1 MRKFTAILLSGIL
14 TVSNTAVF
22 AADKQGMEQYA
33 NKLENLIAQCEELGY
48 SPEYEKNYTNI
59 IRSYATI
66 IENYE
71 NAGLEKEITDYQ
83 KNCIDNL
90 YTQTKSALT
99 DYISGKK
106 SPLNTKSNL
115 GRDININGKSL
126 VNSDGVP
133 KTSVGMLYPEVNDVE
148 MLKNMGYD
156 NIQCDI
162 SNRYVLSQ
170 NGKIDNW
177 TLYSGEACNLSETA
191 HDGQKSLEI
200 KNMTSGKTVQISQY
214 VPVLPEKEY
223 VLTCYT
229 KGTIKGGAKLSFANT
244 DSVKISE
251 LTLSASNGDWVKNE
265 IKFTSG
271 NEDYMY
277 LATLEA
283 KNINNFCIDDVS
295 LIETESGRE
304 CILNGGFEGDGNDL
318 YDAKHSPETTMYLQK
333 VISNAQ
339 KSGISVCLLLAPYS
353 MPQWLIDKYPEIK
366 GVNINYDIYNLDS
379 PIVRN
384 AVELFIR
391 TIVNQIKNYPEI
403 TSICLSNEPCYDT
416 ATFPNTYNPKFREY
430 LKNKHGSI
438 SALNNAY
445 NSSYTSF
452 DEIEMPSNV
461 EKTPLFYDWM
471 DFNNRVFADFHSW
484 MAQIVKEYMPD
495 TSVHAKVMSIM
506 DTGDFTDMRKMMRR
520 GNNLEYFNEFSDMTG
535 CDSWAIINSNGFYNN
550 LKWYDFLNSVTEKP
564 IYDSEMHITA
574 DKDNKF
580 PDDYK
585 TQFEGYLW
593 QAAIHGVDMSS
604 IWIWTQSV
612 NKQSTTYGHI
622 AMRPDCAAAV
632 SKSALDQNR
641 LAYEIRNIADMQADT
656 AILFSDAS
664 RVYSDV
670 YMGVMDTA
678 YLGALYAGKKVGF
691 VTETTMDKLKNYST
705 LIITDAK
712 NVKASTLRA
721 INDFSEDGGKIVILG
736 KNDTLDKDEYNNAH
750 TSDLPNKIKSAAT
763 IVDYEKNSTYPEILS
778 SPTPY
783 EFAGYLTDKKGIV
796 IYEGAKRADEVE
808 WQTFED
814 ETQILVNIFNHS
826 RTDDKNVTVLNNEEV
841 VESSKNLITNKQE
854 QRVINLPAK
863 TAKLIKIKKYNMTDS
878 DDIAAL
884 EGTRNGKTNILNW
897 TSSGNENKYFIF
909 EVQPDGQQKFV
920 STTTENTFSEESEN
934 PKTYIVRILKNKMNL
949 SFGKAAT
956 CGDTGIISNN
966 IFETQEN
973 CLIGKMNIT
982 NTGSYAAFGVF
993 KMYAKDKD
1001 GNIVGVYESEKLLP
1015 AGASTVFTAGFFG
1028 GETIHFVTK

>member
-14 TVSNTAVF
+14 TASNTAVF

-33 NKLENLIAQCEELGY
+33 NELENLTAQCEDLGY
-48 SPEYEKNYTNI
+48 NPEYEKKYTNI

-83 KNCIDNL
+83 KNCIDDL
-90 YTQTKSALT
+90 YIQTKSALT
-99 DYISGKK
+99 DYITGKK
-106 SPLNTKSNL
+106 SPLNTKSSL

-126 VNSDGVP
+126 VNSNGVP

-177 TLYSGEACNLSETA
+177 TLYSEEACNLSETA
-191 HDGQKSLEI
+191 HNGQKSLEI

-214 VPVLPEKEY
+214 IPVLPEKEY

-229 KGTIKGGAKLSFANT
+229 KGTIKGGAKISFANT

-251 LTLSASNGDWVKNE
+251 LTLSASAYDWVKNE

-271 NEDYMY
+271 SEDYMY
-277 LATLEA
+277 LMTLEA
-283 KNINNFCIDDVS
+283 KNINNFCIDDIS
-295 LIETESGRE
+295 LAETASGRE
-304 CILNGGFEGDGNDL
+304 CVLNGGFEGDGNDL
-318 YDAKHSPETTMYLQK
+318 YDVRHSPETTMYLQK

-339 KSGISVCLLLAPYS
+339 KSGTSVCLLLAPYS
-353 MPQWLIDKYPEIK
+353 MPQWLTDRYPEIK
-366 GVNINYDIYNLDS
+366 GINIDYNIYNLDS
-379 PIVRN
+379 TIVRD
-384 AVELFIR
+384 AAELFIK
-391 TIVNQIKNYPEI
+391 TIVNQVKNYPEI

-416 ATFPNTYNPKFREY
+416 AVFPNTYNPKFREY
-430 LKNKHGSI
+430 LKNTHGSI

-445 NSSYTSF
+445 NSSYNSF
-452 DEIEMPSNV
+452 NEIEMPSNV

-484 MAQIVKEYMPD
+484 MAEIVKRYMPD
-495 TSVHAKVMSIM
+495 IPVHAKVMSVM

-520 GNNLEYFNEFSDMTG
+520 GNNFEYFNEFSDITG
-535 CDSWAIINSNGFYNN
+535 CDSWAIINSNGFCNN
-550 LKWYDFLNSVTEKP
+550 LKLYDFLNSVTEKP

-574 DKDNKF
+574 DKDNTF
-580 PDDYK
+580 PDNYK

-593 QAAIHGVDMSS
+593 QAAVHGVDMSS
-604 IWIWTQSV
+604 IWLWTQSV
-612 NKQSTTYGHI
+612 NKSSTTYGHV

-641 LAYEIRNIADMQADT
+641 LAYEIRNLADRQADT

-664 RVYSDV
+664 RVYSSV

-678 YLGALYAGKKVGF
+678 YLGALYAGRKVGF

-712 NVKASTLRA
+712 NVKASTLQK
-721 INDFSEDGGKIVILG
+721 INDFIRGGGKIVILG
-736 KNDTLDKDEYNNAH
+736 KSDTLEKDEYNNAH
-750 TSDLPNKIKSAAT
+750 TSDLPSKIKSAAT
-763 IVDYEKNSTYPEILS
+763 IVNYVNNSAYPEILS

-783 EFAGYLTDKKGIV
+783 EFAGYLTDNNGIV
-796 IYEGAKRADEVE
+796 ATENGKRANEVE
-808 WQTFED
+808 WQIFED
-814 ETQILVNIFNHS
+814 ESQILVNLFNHS
-826 RTDDKNVTVLNNEEV
+826 RSENKNITLLNGGETVT
-841 VESSKNLITNKQE
+841 SSKNLITGERE
-854 QRVINLPAK
+854 QSVINLPAQ
-863 TAKLIKIKKYNMTDS
+863 TAKLIRIKKIKTIS
-878 DDIAAL
+878 AEDIQSITG
-884 EGTRNGKTNILNW
+884 ERNGDINKISWLA
-897 TSSGNENKYFIF
+897 SGDDNTYFVF
-909 EVQPDGQQKFV
+909 EAEPNGKEKFIV
-920 STTTENTFSEESEN
+920 STTENSFTERSET
-934 PKTYIVRILKNKMNL
+934 PKTYIVKILNNGKDL
-949 SFGKAAT
+949 SFGKAAA
-956 CGDTGIISNN
+956 CGSMGIVSDNS
-966 IFETQEN
+966 FEAKEN
-973 CLIGKMNIT
+973 CLTGRMNIT
-982 NTGSYAAFGVF
+982 NTSSYAAFGIF
-993 KMYAKDKD
+993 KMLAKDKN
-1001 GNIVGVYESEKLLP
+1001 GNTVGAYISERLIP
-1015 AGASTVFTAGFFG
+1015 AGGNSVFTAEFSDGD
-1028 GETIHFVTK
+1028 TIDFVTE

>member
-1 MRKFTAILLSGIL
+1 MH
-14 TVSNTAVF
+14 SN
-22 AADKQGMEQYA
+22 
-33 NKLENLIAQCEELGY
+33 
-48 SPEYEKNYTNI
+48 
-59 IRSYATI
+59 
-66 IENYE
+66 
-71 NAGLEKEITDYQ
+71 
-83 KNCIDNL
+83 
-90 YTQTKSALT
+90 
-99 DYISGKK
+99 
-106 SPLNTKSNL
+106 
-115 GRDININGKSL
+115 
-126 VNSDGVP
+126 DG
-133 KTSVGMLYPEVNDVE
+133 
-148 MLKNMGYD
+148 
-156 NIQCDI
+156 
-162 SNRYVLSQ
+162 
-170 NGKIDNW
+170 
-177 TLYSGEACNLSETA
+177 
-191 HDGQKSLEI
+191 
-200 KNMTSGKTVQISQY
+200 
-214 VPVLPEKEY
+214 
-223 VLTCYT
+223 
-229 KGTIKGGAKLSFANT
+229 
-244 DSVKISE
+244 
-251 LTLSASNGDWVKNE
+251 WVKNE

-271 NEDYMY
+271 NKDYMY

-283 KNINNFCIDDVS
+283 KNINDFCIDDVS

-304 CILNGGFEGDGNDL
+304 CILNGGFEGDGNDS

-353 MPQWLIDKYPEIK
+353 MPQWLIDKYPDIK

-416 ATFPNTYNPKFREY
+416 AIFPNTYNPKFREY

-574 DKDNKF
+574 DKDNTF
-580 PDDYK
+580 SDDYK

-593 QAAIHGVDMSS
+593 QAAIHGADMSS
-604 IWIWTQSV
+604 IWLWTQSV
-612 NKQSTTYGHI
+612 NKQSTTYGHV

-641 LAYEIRNIADMQADT
+641 LAYEIRNLADMQPDT

-664 RVYSDV
+664 RVYSSV

-712 NVKASTLRA
+712 NVKASTLQK
-721 INDFSEDGGKIVILG
+721 INDFIQDGGKIVILG

-750 TSDLPNKIKSAAT
+750 TSDLPNKIKSKAIMVNYAS
-763 IVDYEKNSTYPEILS
+763 NSTYPEILS

-783 EFAGYLTDKKGIV
+783 EFAGYLTDNNGIV
-796 IYEGAKRADEVE
+796 ATENGTRAREVE
-808 WQTFED
+808 WQVFED
-814 ETQILVNIFNHS
+814 ETQILVNLFNHS
-826 RTDDKNVTVLNNEEV
+826 RSEDKNITLLNGGEAVT
-841 VESSKNLITNKQE
+841 SSKNLITGDRE
-854 QRVINLPAK
+854 QSVINLPAQ
-863 TAKLIKIKKYNMTDS
+863 TAKLIRIKKVNTILAE
-878 DDIAAL
+878 DIQSITG
-884 EGTRNGKTNILNW
+884 ERNGDTNKISW
-897 TSSGNENKYFIF
+897 TASGNDNTYFVF
-909 EVQPDGQQKFV
+909 EAEANGKEKFII
-920 STTTENTFSEESEN
+920 STTENSFTEKSEN
-934 PKTYIVRILKNKMNL
+934 PRTYIVKILKNGKDL
-949 SFGKAAT
+949 SFGKAVT
-956 CGDTGIISNN
+956 CGNIGIVSDNT
-966 IFETQEN
+966 FETKEN
-973 CLIGKMNIT
+973 YLVGKMNIT
-982 NTGSYAAFGVF
+982 NTSAYAAFGIF
-993 KMYAKDKD
+993 KMFAKDKG
-1001 GNIVGVYESEKLLP
+1001 GNTVGAYVSERLIP
-1015 AGASTVFTAGFFG
+1015 AGTSSVFTAEFFDG
-1028 GETIHFVTK
+1028 DTIDFVTE